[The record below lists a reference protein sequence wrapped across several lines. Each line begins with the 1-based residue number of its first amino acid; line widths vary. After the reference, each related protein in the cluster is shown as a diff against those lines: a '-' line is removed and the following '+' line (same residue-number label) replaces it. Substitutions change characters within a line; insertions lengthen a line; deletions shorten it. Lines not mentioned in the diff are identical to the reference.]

1 MKRTALTVLV
11 LMLAACGKGGA
22 DRYVGYWQLQDSNKS
37 VVSEIKKENGNYFVV
52 PDLAAGGRL
61 ATEQQVLSEKD
72 GELVVNTGVGDLPLK
87 LSDDG
92 DTMFLNKGTFRRI
105 DAATKDKIVVHEEKC
120 LSLNDAFQTE
130 YKGKHNQMMNAG
142 VSVTTE
148 EYKQGMAEVERKY
161 AAQFAELQKDGKCN
175 FVPRF
180 SNLDK

>member
-22 DRYVGYWQLQDSNKS
+22 DRYIGYWQQQGIDRSI
-37 VVSEIKKENGNYFVV
+37 VAEIKKENGNYFVV
-52 PDLAAGGRL
+52 SDLVAGGRL

-72 GELVVNTGVGDLPLK
+72 GELVVNTGMGDLPLK

-92 DTMFLNKGTFRRI
+92 DTMFFSKGTFRRI
-105 DAATKDKIVVHEEKC
+105 DAAAKDKIVAHEEKC
-120 LSLNDAFQTE
+120 RSLNDAFQTE
-130 YKGKHNQMMNAG
+130 YNGKRDQMTNAG
-142 VSVTTE
+142 VFFTTE

-175 FVPRF
+175 HRPSF
-180 SNLDK
+180 SYLDK

>member
-22 DRYVGYWQLQDSNKS
+22 DRYVGYWQLQDSDKS
-37 VVSEIKKENGNYFVV
+37 VVTEIKKENGNYFAVENIAGRGKH
-52 PDLAAGGRL
+52 AA
-61 ATEQQVLSEKD
+61 EQRVLSEKD
-72 GELVVNTGVGDLPLK
+72 GELVVNTGMGDLPFK
-87 LSDDG
+87 LSEDG
-92 DTMFLNKGTFRRI
+92 DTMFFGKGTFRRI
-105 DAATKDKIVVHEEKC
+105 DAAAKDKIVAHEEQC
-120 LSLNDAFQTE
+120 RSLNDAFQAE
-130 YKGKHNQMMNAG
+130 YGGKRNQMTNAG

-180 SNLDK
+180 SYLDK

>member
-22 DRYVGYWQLQDSNKS
+22 DRYIGYWQQQGIDRSI
-37 VVSEIKKENGNYFVV
+37 VSEIKKENGNYFVV

-61 ATEQQVLSEKD
+61 ATEQRVLSEKD

-92 DTMFLNKGTFRRI
+92 DTMFLSKYTFRRI
-105 DAATKDKIVVHEEKC
+105 DAAAKDKIVAHEEKC
-120 LSLNDAFQTE
+120 RSLNDAFQTE
-130 YKGKHNQMMNAG
+130 YNGKRDQLMNAG
-142 VSVTTE
+142 LSITTQ

-180 SNLDK
+180 SYLDK

>member
-11 LMLAACGKGGA
+11 LILAACGKGGA

-37 VVSEIKKENGNYFVV
+37 VVTEIKKENGNYFVV
-52 PDLAAGGRL
+52 SDLAAGGRL

-92 DTMFLNKGTFRRI
+92 DTMFFSKGTFRRI
-105 DAATKDKIVVHEEKC
+105 DAAAKDKIVAHEEQC
-120 LSLNDAFQTE
+120 RSLKAAFQAE
-130 YKGKHNQMMNAG
+130 YNGKRNQMTNAG
-142 VSVTTE
+142 LSFTTE

-161 AAQFAELQKDGKCN
+161 DAQFAELQKDGKCN
-175 FVPRF
+175 FVPSF
-180 SNLDK
+180 PYLDK

>member
-22 DRYVGYWQLQDSNKS
+22 DRYVGYWQLQDPDKL
-37 VVSEIKKENGNYFVV
+37 VVTEIKKENGNYFVV
-52 PDLAAGGRL
+52 SDLAAGGRL

-92 DTMFLNKGTFRRI
+92 NTLFLGKGTLRRI
-105 DAATKDKIVVHEEKC
+105 DAATKDKIVAHEEKC
-120 LSLNDAFQTE
+120 RSLNDDFQAE
-130 YKGKHNQMMNAG
+130 YNGKRNQMTNAG
-142 VSVTTE
+142 VSITTE

-175 FVPRF
+175 FVPGF
-180 SNLDK
+180 HYLDK

>member
-22 DRYVGYWQLQDSNKS
+22 DRYVGYWQQQDVNKS
-37 VVSEIKKENGNYFVV
+37 IITEIKKENGNYFVMG
-52 PDLAAGGRL
+52 DLVAGGGR

-72 GELVVNTGVGDLPLK
+72 GELVVNTGMGDWPLK

-92 DTMFLNKGTFRRI
+92 DTMFFGKGTFRRI
-105 DAATKDKIVVHEEKC
+105 DAAAKDKIVAHEEKC
-120 LSLNDAFQTE
+120 RSLNSAFQTE
-130 YKGKHNQMMNAG
+130 FMGKSKQMQIANAG
-142 VSVTTE
+142 LS

-175 FVPRF
+175 FVPPF
-180 SNLDK
+180 SYLDK

>member
-22 DRYVGYWQLQDSNKS
+22 DRYIGYWQQQGIDRSI
-37 VVSEIKKENGNYFVV
+37 VSEIKKENGNYFVV

-61 ATEQQVLSEKD
+61 ATEQRVLSEKD

-92 DTMFLNKGTFRRI
+92 DTMFLSKYTFRRI
-105 DAATKDKIVVHEEKC
+105 DAAAKDKIVAHEEKC
-120 LSLNDAFQTE
+120 RSLNDAFQAE
-130 YKGKHNQMMNAG
+130 YKGKHNQMTNAG
-142 VSVTTE
+142 VSVTTA
-148 EYKQGMAEVERKY
+148 EYKQGMAEVQRKY

-180 SNLDK
+180 SYLEK

>member
-22 DRYVGYWQLQDSNKS
+22 DRYVGYWQLQDSDKS
-37 VVSEIKKENGNYFVV
+37 VVTEIKKENGNYFAVENIAGRGKH
-52 PDLAAGGRL
+52 AA
-61 ATEQQVLSEKD
+61 EQRVLSEKD

-92 DTMFLNKGTFRRI
+92 DTMFLSKYTFRRI
-105 DAATKDKIVVHEEKC
+105 DAAAKDKIVAHEEKC
-120 LSLNDAFQTE
+120 RSLNDAFQ
-130 YKGKHNQMMNAG
+130 A
-142 VSVTTE
+142 
-148 EYKQGMAEVERKY
+148 EYKQGMAEVQRKY

-175 FVPRF
+175 HDPRF

>member
-11 LMLAACGKGGA
+11 LMLEACGKGGA
-22 DRYVGYWQLQDSNKS
+22 DRYVGYWQLQDSDKS
-37 VVSEIKKENGNYFVV
+37 VVTEIKKENGNYFAVENIAGSGNR
-52 PDLAAGGRL
+52 AA
-61 ATEQQVLSEKD
+61 QQRVLSEKD

-92 DTMFLNKGTFRRI
+92 DTMFLSKGTFRRI
-105 DAATKDKIVVHEEKC
+105 DAAAKDKIVAHEEKC
-120 LSLNDAFQTE
+120 RSLSEAFQAE
-130 YKGKHNQMMNAG
+130 YKGKRNQMDKARL
-142 VSVTTE
+142 SSISQ
-148 EYKQGMAEVERKY
+148 EYRQVVAEVERKY

>member
-22 DRYVGYWQLQDSNKS
+22 DRYIGYWQQQGIDRSI
-37 VVSEIKKENGNYFVV
+37 VSEIKKENGNYFVV

-61 ATEQQVLSEKD
+61 ATEQRVLSEKD

-92 DTMFLNKGTFRRI
+92 DTMFLSKYTFRRI
-105 DAATKDKIVVHEEKC
+105 DAAAKDKIVAHEEKC
-120 LSLNDAFQTE
+120 RSLNDAFQTE
-130 YKGKHNQMMNAG
+130 YNGKRDQLMNAG
-142 VSVTTE
+142 VSITTE

-180 SNLDK
+180 SYLDK

>member
-22 DRYVGYWQLQDSNKS
+22 DRYVGYWQLQDSDKL
-37 VVSEIKKENGNYFVV
+37 VVTEIKKENGNYFAVENIAGRGKR
-52 PDLAAGGRL
+52 AA
-61 ATEQQVLSEKD
+61 QQRVLSEKD
-72 GELVVNTGVGDLPLK
+72 GELVVNTGMGDLPLK

-92 DTMFLNKGTFRRI
+92 NTLFLGKGTLRRI
-105 DAATKDKIVVHEEKC
+105 DAATKDKIVAHEEQC
-120 LSLNDAFQTE
+120 RSLNSAFQTE
-130 YKGKHNQMMNAG
+130 FTGKSKQMANTG
-142 VSVTTE
+142 GFS

-180 SNLDK
+180 SYLDK

>member
-22 DRYVGYWQLQDSNKS
+22 DRYIGYWQQQGIDRSI
-37 VVSEIKKENGNYFVV
+37 VSEIKKENGNYFVV

-61 ATEQQVLSEKD
+61 ATEQRVLSEKD

-92 DTMFLNKGTFRRI
+92 DTMFLSKYTFRRI
-105 DAATKDKIVVHEEKC
+105 DAAAKDKIVAHEEKC
-120 LSLNDAFQTE
+120 RSLNSAFQKEFT
-130 YKGKHNQMMNAG
+130 GKSKQMANASG
-142 VSVTTE
+142 FS

-180 SNLDK
+180 SYLDK

>member
-37 VVSEIKKENGNYFVV
+37 VVTEIKKENSNYFAMENIAGRGER
-52 PDLAAGGRL
+52 AA
-61 ATEQQVLSEKD
+61 QQRVLSEKD

-92 DTMFLNKGTFRRI
+92 DTMFLSKDTFRRI
-105 DAATKDKIVVHEEKC
+105 DAATKDKIVAHEEKC
-120 LSLNDAFQTE
+120 RSLNDDFQAE
-130 YKGKHNQMMNAG
+130 YNGKRNQMTNAG
-142 VSVTTE
+142 VSITTE

-175 FVPRF
+175 HEPHF
-180 SNLDK
+180 SYLDK

>member
-22 DRYVGYWQLQDSNKS
+22 DRYIGYWQQQGIDRSI
-37 VVSEIKKENGNYFVV
+37 VSEIKKENGNYFVV

-61 ATEQQVLSEKD
+61 ATEQRVLSEKD

-92 DTMFLNKGTFRRI
+92 DTMFLSKGTFRRI
-105 DAATKDKIVVHEEKC
+105 DAAAKDKIVAHEEQC
-120 LSLNDAFQTE
+120 RSLNDAFQAE
-130 YKGKHNQMMNAG
+130 YKGKRNQMTNAG

-175 FVPRF
+175 HEPRF
-180 SNLDK
+180 SYLDK

>member
-22 DRYVGYWQLQDSNKS
+22 DRYIGYWQQQGIDRSI
-37 VVSEIKKENGNYFVV
+37 VSEIKKENGNYFVV

-61 ATEQQVLSEKD
+61 ATEQRVLSEKD

-92 DTMFLNKGTFRRI
+92 DTMFLSKYTFRRI
-105 DAATKDKIVVHEEKC
+105 DAAAKDKIVAHEEKC
-120 LSLNDAFQTE
+120 RSLNDAFQTE
-130 YKGKHNQMMNAG
+130 YNGKRDQLMNAG
-142 VSVTTE
+142 VSITTQ

-175 FVPRF
+175 FVSRF
-180 SNLDK
+180 SYLDK